1 MDLGNQRAAYIRA
14 GLAKSF
20 INPKN
25 IHLVPKT
32 ETDWLIR
39 IHLDLSIRL
48 DVQTSPSGW
57 TLSLYKITKTGK
69 QSKQFGFKTHSF
81 ARESRYTA
89 DIENVL
95 DQFAW
100 FYEECLDGPLRGAWN
115 ATVHENVRHNLK
127 TYWAWRKPQRDGR
140 LLAQAQAE
148 EVRKKEEGN
157 ASVFAGVLI
166 GFLILGLLSGLSLL

>member
-1 MDLGNQRAAYIRA
+1 MDLGKRRAADIRA

-20 INPKN
+20 INPKY

-39 IHLDLSIRL
+39 IHLDLNIRL
-48 DVQTSPSGW
+48 DVQTAPSGW

-81 ARESRYTA
+81 AHESRYTA
-89 DIENVL
+89 DVDNVL
-95 DQFAW
+95 DQFAG

-115 ATVHENVRHNLK
+115 ARVHENVRHNLT
-127 TYWAWRKPQRDGR
+127 TYWAWRKPQREAR

-148 EVRKKEEGN
+148 EVRK
-157 ASVFAGVLI
+157 
-166 GFLILGLLSGLSLL
+166 